1 MATISQINEFIIANG
16 GEEKIVD
23 ITIDGLYL
31 IRAIGGDG
39 GGHRDKQTA
48 PSGMHP
54 GGGTGSE
61 VLTYVYLRAGDSVTQ
76 MGGQSGKGRGWKDV
90 LIKKDFV
97 KHIYQTSNWRFQK
110 DHCFLSFIIPTAS
123 LTRWTRV

>member
-39 GGHRDKQTA
+39 GGHRDK
-48 PSGMHP
+48 
-54 GGGTGSE
+54 
-61 VLTYVYLRAGDSVTQ
+61 
-76 MGGQSGKGRGWKDV
+76 
-90 LIKKDFV
+90 
-97 KHIYQTSNWRFQK
+97 
-110 DHCFLSFIIPTAS
+110 
-123 LTRWTRV
+123 